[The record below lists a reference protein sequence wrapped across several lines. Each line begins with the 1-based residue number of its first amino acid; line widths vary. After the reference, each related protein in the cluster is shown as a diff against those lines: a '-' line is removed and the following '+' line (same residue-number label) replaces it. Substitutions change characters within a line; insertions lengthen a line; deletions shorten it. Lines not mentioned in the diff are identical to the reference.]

1 MLLEELLKT
10 ERNEGK
16 EEGKMEAKV
25 ESILAFL
32 DDLGSV
38 SVVLKD
44 KIERE
49 TDMDKLDLWL
59 KEAARAE
66 SIDQFIE
73 KIQ

>member
-49 TDMDKLDLWL
+49 IDMDKLDLWL